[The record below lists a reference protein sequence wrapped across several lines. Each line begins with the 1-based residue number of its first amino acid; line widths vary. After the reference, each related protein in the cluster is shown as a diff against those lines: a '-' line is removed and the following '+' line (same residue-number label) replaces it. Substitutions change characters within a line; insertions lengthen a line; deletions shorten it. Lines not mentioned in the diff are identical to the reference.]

1 MPKPL
6 PTTPDRLETLLADA
20 LHAQKIDRSRLA
32 IRVFAQIIDEDD
44 AGHDAIV
51 YQAYVHKYKLE
62 CSFLLYKVARATATA
77 MLVRFHGAHEAYLL
91 KARAEAKLN
100 KSAVSVASIVAGLAH
115 NPIHGPLLR
124 ELEESRE
131 VQRQTNSATERSK
144 PRATLDGPPY
154 DLDIVDIPDTFVG
167 VEALRT
173 VPSRYDFYGA
183 FSADLIARL
192 DALEAAPSQLLLLP
206 KPEVSKLARAAS
218 LAPRS
223 TNLAKFCMP
232 RDFIL
237 SYYEATANA
246 DSSIYERDC
255 GVILSRAV
263 HLLETLPFEMQCAFV
278 LDIDDTALVSYG
290 YMKSTKFEAIPMTQ
304 FKYLI
309 HGSPPANPMVLRF
322 YSYLKWKGIKVV
334 FVSERPERVRD
345 ATLRALFLAG
355 YREDMVV
362 LRQPCEHLMST
373 ANFKQRARAKLQ
385 KEYNV
390 IGCLGDQ
397 FGDITGNYTG
407 ARFKLPNYLYTV
419 E

>member
-6 PTTPDRLETLLADA
+6 PTTADRLETLFADA
-20 LHAQKIDRSRLA
+20 LRAQEMERSRLA
-32 IRVFAQIIDEDD
+32 IRLFTQIIDEDD
-44 AGHDAIV
+44 AGHDTIV

-62 CSFLLYKVARATATA
+62 CSFLLYKVARATANA
-77 MLVRFHGAHEAYLL
+77 MLERFHGAHEAYLL

-100 KSAVSVASIVAGLAH
+100 KSAASVASIIAGLAH
-115 NPIHGPLLR
+115 NPIHGALLR
-124 ELEESRE
+124 ELEENRE
-131 VQRQTNSATERSK
+131 VQRQATSATERSK
-144 PRATLDGPPY
+144 PRATFDGPPY
-154 DLDIVDIPDTFVG
+154 SMDIVDIPDTFVG

-173 VPSRYDFYGA
+173 VPSRYDFFGA

-192 DALEAAPSQLLLLP
+192 DALEAAPLQLSLLS
-206 KPEVSKLARAAS
+206 KPVVSTLARAAS

-223 TNLAKFCMP
+223 TNLAKLCMP
-232 RDFIL
+232 RDFVL
-237 SYYEATANA
+237 SYYEAAANA
-246 DSSIYERDC
+246 SSSLYERDC

-263 HLLETLPFEMQCAFV
+263 HLLETLPFEMHCAFV

-304 FKYLI
+304 FQYLV

-322 YSYLKWKGIKVV
+322 YAYLKWKGVEVV
-334 FVSERPERVRD
+334 FVSERPERTRD

-355 YREDMVV
+355 YREDILV
-362 LRQPCEHLMST
+362 LRQPNEHLMST

-385 KEYNV
+385 KEYKI